1 MIEIQTGADLCAQI
15 LKRHEIKLIFCI
27 TGAGNLAIVDAIHRL
42 GYSEIIFSHHEQAV
56 VMEAQGYAR
65 VTGKTAVALVTT
77 GGGAVNS
84 LTGIL
89 SAHLDSVPVLVVSGN
104 ESSFHCT
111 NMAEFRA
118 FGVQGFDSVKVSTPI
133 TKRSVRIEDVSAIEE
148 IMDTGFDLTRD
159 GRKGPVFIDFP
170 MDIQRKML
178 DVGFK
183 LEPLK
188 VRAQKV
194 SKGPSSFIQNSV
206 QALIKASRPIFYFG
220 NGIRGSEELKIA
232 KQLAEDYKIPFLLS
246 WSAMDLFDDTHPQN
260 IGRVGLYGDRAGN
273 ILLQKSD
280 VIICVGTRLAIPQIG
295 YDKEDFGR
303 HATKWVVDI
312 DPVELSKFDGPNFHT
327 CNSSSLDFLKSFAD
341 EMSKVPA
348 ENLPNYLV
356 WNEEVSYV
364 WQRLPRTEQMGP
376 VSQNVK
382 GYVHSGSVIEYLNSY
397 LPNNATIVTD
407 VGAGLLSGHYR
418 IEIRNGQRLF
428 TSQGLGEMG
437 FGLPGAIGAYFA
449 DTSRPIICLNTDGG
463 IMFNLQEL
471 QVIAHHK
478 IPMKLFVF
486 NNDGYAMIRISQD
499 NLFDSRYVG
508 SDSASGVSC
517 PDFRNVA
524 TTFKLKHVL
533 IDDVNQFENKL
544 KEALD
549 SEDGVLIEIRMSPS
563 QKYLPRLSTSKTA
576 DGVLVSPPLEDLD
589 PLISLDLLEELLG
602 YKAQPD
608 SYKAR
613 GLKYEI

>member
-42 GYSEIIFSHHEQAV
+42 GYSEIIYSHHEQAV

-89 SAHLDSVPVLVVSGN
+89 SAHLDSVPVLVISGN

-118 FGVQGFDSVKVSTPI
+118 FGVQGFDSVQVSAPI
-133 TKRSVRIEDVSAIEE
+133 TKRSVRIEDASTIKE
-148 IMDTGFDLTRD
+148 IMDTGFDLTHD

-183 LEPLK
+183 LEPLMERTK
-188 VRAQKV
+188 KV
-194 SKGPSSFIQNSV
+194 SKGPTSFIQNSV
-206 QALIKASRPIFYFG
+206 QTFIKASRPIFYFG

-232 KQLAEDYKIPFLLS
+232 KQLVEDYRVPFLLS
-246 WSAMDLFDDTHPQN
+246 WSAMDLFEDSHPQN

-280 VIICVGTRLAIPQIG
+280 VIICVGTRLAIPQMG

-303 HATKWVVDI
+303 HATKWIVDI
-312 DPVELSKFDGPNFHT
+312 DPVELSKFEGPSFHT
-327 CNSSSLDFLKSFAD
+327 CNSSSLDFLTSFAA
-341 EMSKVPA
+341 EMSKVPV
-348 ENLPNYLV
+348 ENLPDLSD
-356 WNEEVSYV
+356 WNEDANYV

-376 VSQNVK
+376 IGHNEK
-382 GYVHSGSVIEYLNSY
+382 GYVHSGSVIEYLNNY
-397 LPNNATIVTD
+397 LPDNATIVTD

-418 IEIRNGQRLF
+418 IEIKNGQRLF

-449 DTSRPIICLNTDGG
+449 DRSRPIVCLNTDGG

-478 IPMKLFVF
+478 IPIKLFVF
-486 NNDGYAMIRISQD
+486 NNDGYGMIRISQD

-517 PDFRNVA
+517 PDFSNLAA
-524 TTFKLKHVL
+524 TFELKHVL
-533 IDDVNQFENKL
+533 IDDVSQFENRL
-544 KEALD
+544 KDALD
-549 SEDGVLIEIRMSPS
+549 SEEGILIEILMSPS
-563 QKYLPRLSTSKTA
+563 QKYLPRLSTSKTSE
-576 DGVLVSPPLEDLD
+576 GLLVSPPLEDLD
-589 PLISLDLLEELLG
+589 PPISLDLLEELLG

-613 GLKYEI
+613 GQKYEL

>member
-1 MIEIQTGADLCAQI
+1 
-15 LKRHEIKLIFCI
+15 
-27 TGAGNLAIVDAIHRL
+27 
-42 GYSEIIFSHHEQAV
+42 
-56 VMEAQGYAR
+56 
-65 VTGKTAVALVTT
+65 
-77 GGGAVNS
+77 
-84 LTGIL
+84 
-89 SAHLDSVPVLVVSGN
+89 
-104 ESSFHCT
+104 
-111 NMAEFRA
+111 
-118 FGVQGFDSVKVSTPI
+118 
-133 TKRSVRIEDVSAIEE
+133 
-148 IMDTGFDLTRD
+148 
-159 GRKGPVFIDFP
+159 
-170 MDIQRKML
+170 
-178 DVGFK
+178 
-183 LEPLK
+183 
-188 VRAQKV
+188 
-194 SKGPSSFIQNSV
+194 
-206 QALIKASRPIFYFG
+206 
-220 NGIRGSEELKIA
+220 
-232 KQLAEDYKIPFLLS
+232 
-246 WSAMDLFDDTHPQN
+246 
-260 IGRVGLYGDRAGN
+260 
-273 ILLQKSD
+273 
-280 VIICVGTRLAIPQIG
+280 VGTRLAIPQIG

-303 HATKWVVDI
+303 HATKWIVDI
-312 DPVELSKFDGPNFHT
+312 DPVELSKFDGQNFHT

-348 ENLPNYLV
+348 ENLPNYSV
-356 WNEEVSYV
+356 WNEEASYV
-364 WQRLPRTEQMGP
+364 WQRLPRTEQMGS

-517 PDFRNVA
+517 PDFSNVA
-524 TTFKLKHVL
+524 TAFELKHVL
-533 IDDVNQFENKL
+533 IDDVNQFEIQL

-602 YKAQPD
+602 YKAQSD